1 MLKPLLL
8 SLLLATSALS
18 DLVFTSN
25 FQGTTDDGLRNKW
38 ATLVINSSPESTAG
52 FAATELEFAQ
62 IDILCPVEV
71 RLKQDWEQVDSR
83 LHLRTT
89 TDPLKPL
96 GAVGFYATDSMI
108 LLNYETPLDYDRLVE
123 RNMTFKLSN
132 GSVGT
137 CSGLLPIPEPITAQ
151 VFLLGVLWL
160 FIAKQVL
167 TA

>member
-8 SLLLATSALS
+8 SLLLAASALS

-38 ATLVINSSPESTAG
+38 TTLVINGSPESTVG

-71 RLKQDWEQVDSR
+71 RLKRDWEQVDFG
-83 LHLRTT
+83 LHLRTA

-96 GAVGFYATDSMI
+96 GAVGFYAVGSMI
-108 LLNYETPLDYDRLVE
+108 LLNYETPLDYDRLIE
-123 RNMTFKLSN
+123 RDMTFKLSS

-137 CSGLLPIPEPITAQ
+137 CSGLLPIPEPFTAQ
-151 VFLLGVLWL
+151 VLLFGALWL
-160 FIAKQVL
+160 L
-167 TA
+167 TAKRVLIA